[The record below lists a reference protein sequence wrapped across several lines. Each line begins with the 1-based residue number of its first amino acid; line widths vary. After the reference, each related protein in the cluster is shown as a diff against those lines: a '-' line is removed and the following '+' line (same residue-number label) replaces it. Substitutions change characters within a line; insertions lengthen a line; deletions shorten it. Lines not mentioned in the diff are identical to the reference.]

1 MTYPKALIIDDNES
15 DRALALR
22 EIKKLFPQFRY
33 WEIIDEKDFREA
45 LQQQK
50 FNLVITDYHL
60 RWTTGLDI
68 LHRIKQQRPD
78 CPVIMFTGTGS
89 EEVAVEAMKAGLDD
103 YVIKSPKHYIR
114 LAAAVRSAWQR
125 SQQKQALDKIQQT
138 YDRFFERV
146 PLGLYR
152 LNPSGEILEAN
163 STLVKILGYDRPQ
176 DLFGKNLLDYHLEQK
191 SYRQWQQQLEQA
203 KAEEEFEGQ
212 IRTSNQE
219 LIWVSHKATAVKNRE
234 GNLVCYEGAI
244 ADITANKQA
253 ELERIELLKRERLA
267 REEAEKLNR
276 IKDEFLATLSHE
288 LRTPLNAIIGWMK
301 IIRS

>member
-15 DRALALR
+15 DRALAWR
-22 EIKKLFPQFRY
+22 EINKLFPQFKY
-33 WEIIDEKDFREA
+33 WEIIDESDLKEA
-45 LQQQK
+45 LQPQK
-50 FNLVITDYHL
+50 FNLVIIDYRL

-68 LHRIKQQRPD
+68 LHRIKKHIPD
-78 CPVIMFTGTGS
+78 CPIIMFTGTGS

-103 YVIKSPKHYIR
+103 YVIKSPQHYIR

-152 LNPSGEILEAN
+152 LNPLGEILEAN

-203 KAEEEFEGQ
+203 KAVEEFEGQ
-212 IRTSNQE
+212 IRSNE
-219 LIWVSHKATAVKNRE
+219 EPDSYTP
-234 GNLVCYEGAI
+234 AI
-244 ADITANKQA
+244 ALTAY
-253 ELERIELLKRERLA
+253 A
-267 REEAEKLNR
+267 REKDKQQALEAGFDLHLPKPIE
-276 IKDEFLATLSHE
+276 
-288 LRTPLNAIIGWMK
+288 PLQLVESLVQLIDRGK
-301 IIRS
+301 IRQV